1 MRGSLQ
7 AYKKVSVDSQLTA
20 ASPHK
25 IVQMLMAGAIER
37 LIQGKAAMQAGNIP
51 VKGERLGKALDII
64 ISLRSCLSMDD
75 GGDIAKN
82 LDQLYEFM
90 ITQISAANHKNDP
103 QPIDDVIDI
112 IRENAEHSMMSMAGL
127 DDEADTFAPVIKSTK
142 QRSVWLGVN
151 LLTAMLAV
159 GVTSMFEGILAQL
172 TILAVLN
179 SLVPSMGGVAGNQTL
194 TLVIRGMAL
203 GHVGKRNAKA
213 LLNKEVAIGFLNG
226 IIWALLIA
234 TVVSVWKQ
242 DLMLGAVI
250 AFAMLMNMTA
260 AGLAGVMIP
269 LFLKRINIDPALAGG
284 VIITTVTDV
293 VGIFAFLGTATLLLT

>member
-112 IRENAEHSMMSMAGL
+112 IRE
-127 DDEADTFAPVIKSTK
+127 IKSAWD
-142 QRSVWLGVN
+142 QIPSEYHN
-151 LLTAMLAV
+151 L
-159 GVTSMFEGILAQL
+159 TSAE
-172 TILAVLN
+172 
-179 SLVPSMGGVAGNQTL
+179 
-194 TLVIRGMAL
+194 
-203 GHVGKRNAKA
+203 
-213 LLNKEVAIGFLNG
+213 
-226 IIWALLIA
+226 
-234 TVVSVWKQ
+234 
-242 DLMLGAVI
+242 
-250 AFAMLMNMTA
+250 
-260 AGLAGVMIP
+260 
-269 LFLKRINIDPALAGG
+269 
-284 VIITTVTDV
+284 
-293 VGIFAFLGTATLLLT
+293 VGI